1 LSAPGGFASGRDRFV
16 LEFALVM
23 IDSVAVLVTFF
34 VVSLSAGFDGVNRL
48 FVRGFGF
55 DVGAFLRA
63 QRVNFFGGLGFF
75 GRVVGNFNFI
85 DDVNFLD
92 FFLIVFFV
100 VIFIEC
106 RATNDGVGGSVRL
119 NFILLGFDDAR
130 CEGGDFVV
138 AERGLGRSFISSV
151 VAIVFQ
157 FVSGSAILRS
167 SDRAFVRAV

>member
-1 LSAPGGFASGRDRFV
+1 
-16 LEFALVM
+16 
-23 IDSVAVLVTFF
+23 
-34 VVSLSAGFDGVNRL
+34 
-48 FVRGFGF
+48 
-55 DVGAFLRA
+55 
-63 QRVNFFGGLGFF
+63 
-75 GRVVGNFNFI
+75 
-85 DDVNFLD
+85 
-92 FFLIVFFV
+92 
-100 VIFIEC
+100 
-106 RATNDGVGGSVRL
+106 L